1 MSLKR
6 VNVSSQ
12 IVVDTCHCIELR
24 DSPVFFKRVQEQGIF
39 KGAVVHVCRQAL
51 YEAHKIRREAFEAI
65 RARHEAL
72 GAAKTI
78 FVELTP
84 EMYDDADVL
93 LSRHGGIGL
102 HPPDNLYLSYAKN
115 SGCDLCTLDGD
126 LSKAALAEGV
136 PCIDPSKLHGTAGH
150 LYAHLPSEH
159 PGVWPACPAH
169 RSVSPPGKSR
179 RRLPRRACPDPSDP
193 RFRQVS
199 GCPELRK
206 TRVKSS

>member
-12 IVVDTCHCIELR
+12 IAVDACHCIELR
-24 DSPVFFKRVQEQGIF
+24 DSPDYFKRVQVQGIF
-39 KGAVVHVCRQAL
+39 KGAVVHVCGQAL
-51 YEAHKIRREAFEAI
+51 YEAHKIRREDFEAI

-78 FVELTP
+78 FVEMTP
-84 EMYDDADVL
+84 GMYDDAAVL

-102 HPPDNLYLSYAKN
+102 HPPDNLPLSYAKN
-115 SGCDLCTLDGD
+115 SGCDLCTLDDD
-126 LSKAALAEGV
+126 LSKVARAEGV
-136 PCIDPSKLHGTAGH
+136 PCINPSKLYGTADH
-150 LYAHLPSEH
+150 LYEHLPSEY
-159 PGVWPACPAH
+159 PGVWPACPAR

-179 RRLPRRACPDPSDP
+179 RRLPRRACLDPSDP

-206 TRVKSS
+206 ARVKSS